1 MFGSCIVTVQTL
13 KLEHLEEDCPI
24 STFLKTENFP
34 YMLRR
39 PRKFE
44 DIPII
49 DKVFEQNMKRP
60 LKISAKG
67 KARQVV
73 LRFREAF
80 NVGCYFRERR
90 KTALKN
96 SRGSNH
102 S

>member
-1 MFGSCIVTVQTL
+1 
-13 KLEHLEEDCPI
+13 
-24 STFLKTENFP
+24 
-34 YMLRR
+34 MLRR

-44 DIPII
+44 NIPTI
-49 DKVFEQNMKRP
+49 DKVFEQNVKRP
-60 LKISAKG
+60 LNISAKG
-67 KARQVV
+67 KARKVV

-96 SRGSNH
+96 LRGSNH

>member
-1 MFGSCIVTVQTL
+1 
-13 KLEHLEEDCPI
+13 
-24 STFLKTENFP
+24 
-34 YMLRR
+34 MLRR

-44 DIPII
+44 DIPTLE
-49 DKVFEQNMKRP
+49 KVFEQNIKRP
-60 LKISAKG
+60 LKISAEG

-80 NVGCYFRERR
+80 NVGCYSRERR

>member
-1 MFGSCIVTVQTL
+1 
-13 KLEHLEEDCPI
+13 
-24 STFLKTENFP
+24 
-34 YMLRR
+34 MLRR
-39 PRKFE
+39 PGKFE

-49 DKVFEQNMKRP
+49 DKVFEQNIKRP
-60 LKISAKG
+60 IQISAEG

>member
-1 MFGSCIVTVQTL
+1 
-13 KLEHLEEDCPI
+13 
-24 STFLKTENFP
+24 
-34 YMLRR
+34 MLRR

-44 DIPII
+44 DIPTI
-49 DKVFEQNMKRP
+49 DKVFEQNIKRP

-67 KARQVV
+67 KARQLI
-73 LRFREAF
+73 LRFREGF
-80 NVGCYFRERR
+80 NVGWYFRERR

>member
-1 MFGSCIVTVQTL
+1 
-13 KLEHLEEDCPI
+13 
-24 STFLKTENFP
+24 
-34 YMLRR
+34 MLRR

-44 DIPII
+44 DIPTME
-49 DKVFEQNMKRP
+49 KVFEQNIKRP

-73 LRFREAF
+73 SRFREAF

-90 KTALKN
+90 KIALKN

>member
-1 MFGSCIVTVQTL
+1 MFGSFIVTVQTL

-24 STFLKTENFP
+24 STFLKTWKFL
-34 YMLRR
+34 YMLCRL
-39 PRKFE
+39 RKFE
-44 DIPII
+44 DIPTI
-49 DKVFEQNMKRP
+49 DKVFEQNIKRP

-80 NVGCYFRERR
+80 NVGLYFRERR

>member
-1 MFGSCIVTVQTL
+1 
-13 KLEHLEEDCPI
+13 
-24 STFLKTENFP
+24 
-34 YMLRR
+34 MLRR

-44 DIPII
+44 NIPTI
-49 DKVFEQNMKRP
+49 DKVFEQNTKRP
-60 LKISAKG
+60 LNISAKG
-67 KARQVV
+67 KARKVV

-96 SRGSNH
+96 LRGSNH

>member
-1 MFGSCIVTVQTL
+1 MI
-13 KLEHLEEDCPI
+13 
-24 STFLKTENFP
+24 
-34 YMLRR
+34 RR

-44 DIPII
+44 DIPTI
-49 DKVFEQNMKRP
+49 DEVFEQNIKRT

-80 NVGCYFRERR
+80 NVGCYFRETR

>member
-1 MFGSCIVTVQTL
+1 
-13 KLEHLEEDCPI
+13 
-24 STFLKTENFP
+24 
-34 YMLRR
+34 MLRR

-44 DIPII
+44 DIPTKE
-49 DKVFEQNMKRP
+49 KVFEQNIKRP
-60 LKISAKG
+60 LNISAKG

-80 NVGCYFRERR
+80 NVGCYSRERR

>member
-1 MFGSCIVTVQTL
+1 
-13 KLEHLEEDCPI
+13 
-24 STFLKTENFP
+24 
-34 YMLRR
+34 MLRR
-39 PRKFE
+39 PIKFE
-44 DIPII
+44 DIPTV
-49 DKVFEQNMKRP
+49 DKVFEQNIKRP

-73 LRFREAF
+73 SRFRGAF

>member
-1 MFGSCIVTVQTL
+1 
-13 KLEHLEEDCPI
+13 
-24 STFLKTENFP
+24 
-34 YMLRR
+34 MLRR

-44 DIPII
+44 NIPTI
-49 DKVFEQNMKRP
+49 DKVFEQNTKRP
-60 LKISAKG
+60 LNISAKG
-67 KARQVV
+67 KARKVV

-80 NVGCYFRERR
+80 NVGCYFPERR

>member
-1 MFGSCIVTVQTL
+1 
-13 KLEHLEEDCPI
+13 
-24 STFLKTENFP
+24 
-34 YMLRR
+34 MLRR
-39 PRKFE
+39 PGKFE

-49 DKVFEQNMKRP
+49 DKVFEQNIKRP
-60 LKISAKG
+60 LQISAEG

>member
-1 MFGSCIVTVQTL
+1 
-13 KLEHLEEDCPI
+13 
-24 STFLKTENFP
+24 
-34 YMLRR
+34 MLRH

-44 DIPII
+44 NIPTI
-49 DKVFEQNMKRP
+49 DKVFEQNVKRP
-60 LKISAKG
+60 LNISAKG
-67 KARQVV
+67 KARKVV
-73 LRFREAF
+73 LRFLEAF

>member
-1 MFGSCIVTVQTL
+1 
-13 KLEHLEEDCPI
+13 
-24 STFLKTENFP
+24 
-34 YMLRR
+34 MLRR
-39 PRKFE
+39 PGKFE

-49 DKVFEQNMKRP
+49 DKVFEQNIKRP
-60 LKISAKG
+60 LQISAKG

-80 NVGCYFRERR
+80 NVGCYFWERR